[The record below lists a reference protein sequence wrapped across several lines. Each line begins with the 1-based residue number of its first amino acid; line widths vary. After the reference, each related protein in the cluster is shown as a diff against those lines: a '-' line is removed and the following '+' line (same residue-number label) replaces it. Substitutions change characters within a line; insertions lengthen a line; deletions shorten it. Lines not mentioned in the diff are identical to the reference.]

1 MVLPVMVYYSLA
13 EVKVYPMTM
22 TTSYQ
27 MLVLALSDVL
37 NAMNL
42 VEVELNVPRLM
53 MKYSKLKAIL
63 QQEELSDDD
72 S

>member
-27 MLVLALSDVL
+27 MWVLALSDVL

>member
-42 VEVELNVPRLM
+42 VEVELSVPRLM